1 MKKVAVF
8 FADGFEEIEALTTVD
23 ILRRA
28 KIDVT
33 LVSMKGIKE
42 VYGAHKIAV
51 VTERFFDDVNYE
63 AIDMLVLPGGMPG
76 TTRLA
81 ESKPLQKLIQ
91 KFYDNGKYVSA
102 ICAAPSILGNMGL
115 LNGKKATCYPG
126 YEDKLKGATIVDEE
140 AVVDGTIV
148 TGRSMSSSVAFSL
161 ALVEQLE
168 GKELADSIAKSVV
181 YQSKQ

>member
-8 FADGFEEIEALTTVD
+8 FVDGFEEIEALAVVD

-42 VYGAHKIAV
+42 VYGAHKISI

-81 ESKPLQKLIQ
+81 ESKPLQKLL
-91 KFYDNGKYVSA
+91 KRFYDNGKFISA
-102 ICAAPSILGNMGL
+102 ICAAPSILGNLGL
-115 LNGKKATCYPG
+115 LDGKNATCYPG
-126 YEDKLKGATIVDEE
+126 YEDKLKGATVIDAG
-140 AVVDGTIV
+140 AVIDGNII
-148 TGRSMSSSVAFSL
+148 TGRSAGSAVEFGL
-161 ALVEQLE
+161 ALVEALE
-168 GKELADSIAKSVV
+168 GKEVSDSIAKSVV
-181 YQSKQ
+181 YQG